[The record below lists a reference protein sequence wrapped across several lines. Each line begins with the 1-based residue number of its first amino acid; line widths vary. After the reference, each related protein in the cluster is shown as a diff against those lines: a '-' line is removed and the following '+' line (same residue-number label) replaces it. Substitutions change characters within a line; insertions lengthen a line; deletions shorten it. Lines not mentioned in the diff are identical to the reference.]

1 MRAYLPSYF
10 FKNTAFSVFT
20 VLLNIISLMFLYFK
34 FLFHIL
40 LINLSKS
47 VILIFHFRKVGLNL
61 LMDEIE
67 TEIEKLSV

>member
-20 VLLNIISLMFLYFK
+20 VLLNIISLTFLYFK

-47 VILIFHFRKVGLNL
+47 VILIFHFRKVGLIL
-61 LMDEIE
+61 LTDKIE